1 MSRTPSPPSP
11 GLLARSLAD
20 AGLNLSPSGSP
31 QGVLQDLFPGAVV
44 QPPGTSTPRSS
55 RTPPSRGSAAR
66 RSSLYGQATPPG
78 PGSSRRSSP
87 RVSPG
92 RAPQSPRIGQR
103 RPIRRANSLP
113 PNFPLRGSPQR
124 SSPGPGNLTTSDLSE
139 AFNRLTRR
147 ERERMNRER
156 RNVQSVTHTST
167 FTTVF
172 KKGQAPQVVRH
183 STRVTPAR
191 RGPGAAPPQHPVQV

>member
-31 QGVLQDLFPGAVV
+31 QGVLQDLFPGAVI
-44 QPPGTSTPRSS
+44 QPRGASTPRSS

-92 RAPQSPRIGQR
+92 RPPQSPRIGQR
-103 RPIRRANSLP
+103 SPSRR
-113 PNFPLRGSPQR
+113 
-124 SSPGPGNLTTSDLSE
+124 
-139 AFNRLTRR
+139 
-147 ERERMNRER
+147 
-156 RNVQSVTHTST
+156 
-167 FTTVF
+167 
-172 KKGQAPQVVRH
+172 
-183 STRVTPAR
+183 
-191 RGPGAAPPQHPVQV
+191 